1 MTATHTMMERMN
13 ATPRIKKIIK
23 KVGGEEELMFVLAVL
38 VVTERISRDRRRR
51 RM

>member
-1 MTATHTMMERMN
+1 MESMN
-13 ATPRIKKIIK
+13 ASTRITKR
-23 KVGGEEELMFVLAVL
+23 GGEKELMFVLAVL